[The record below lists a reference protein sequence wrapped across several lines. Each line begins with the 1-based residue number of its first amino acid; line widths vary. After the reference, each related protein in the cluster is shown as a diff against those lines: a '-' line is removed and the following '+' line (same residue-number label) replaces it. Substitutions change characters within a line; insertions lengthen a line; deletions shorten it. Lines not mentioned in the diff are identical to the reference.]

1 MLFAN
6 IIEQILLLLPLCVGI
21 YLSFQILKLTDLT
34 TDGSFVLGAGVF
46 ARLAA
51 QGYSLSFATV
61 VALLSGMGVG
71 CFVAYIQKDNKVNSL
86 IAGILALFILQ
97 SFNLLVMGKPNIS
110 LINVVVLPKYI
121 IYLLSLATSF
131 SVLVVLLCSFGLL
144 LRGFGENEALLARFG
159 YKTHTLKTLGLMI
172 SNGLAAFS
180 GVLTAQVFNYA
191 DLNMGVGVTLTGI
204 GALMVGLYL
213 IQDLNFS
220 RRMLPVKGFVGVVV
234 GVTTY
239 FFLLNLF
246 LRLGINPLYLKLLM
260 GLLLISFLRIRL
272 ASHIS

>member
-1 MLFAN
+1 
-6 IIEQILLLLPLCVGI
+6 
-21 YLSFQILKLTDLT
+21 
-34 TDGSFVLGAGVF
+34 
-46 ARLAA
+46 
-51 QGYSLSFATV
+51 
-61 VALLSGMGVG
+61 
-71 CFVAYIQKDNKVNSL
+71 
-86 IAGILALFILQ
+86 
-97 SFNLLVMGKPNIS
+97 
-110 LINVVVLPKYI
+110 
-121 IYLLSLATSF
+121 
-131 SVLVVLLCSFGLL
+131 
-144 LRGFGENEALLARFG
+144 
-159 YKTHTLKTLGLMI
+159 MI